1 VALGDRTRL
10 VGVELQLSLR
20 LIIEE
25 DSMVAELRKTNKMLY
40 EMDYNLWVLETVQ
53 KLQNRE
59 LDDLDWE
66 NLIEEVLGLSR
77 SDKRKLESLLMRLI
91 EHLLKLGYWEKEKEK
106 NRGHWEREITNFRKQ
121 IKKELRASPSLKR
134 YLLEIYLE
142 SYQDGRD
149 LAARRSQLPLSMF
162 PEQPMATL
170 EQVLHEDWLP

>member
-1 VALGDRTRL
+1 
-10 VGVELQLSLR
+10 
-20 LIIEE
+20 
-25 DSMVAELRKTNKMLY
+25 MVAELRKTDKTLY
-40 EMDYNLWVLETVQ
+40 ETDYNLWVLETVQ
-53 KLQNRE
+53 KLQGRD

-91 EHLLKLGYWEKEKEK
+91 EHLLKLGYWEKEKDR

-134 YLLEIYLE
+134 YLSEIYLE

-149 LAARRSQLPLSMF
+149 LASKRSQLPLSTF
-162 PEQPMATL
+162 PEEPIANL
-170 EQVLHEDWLP
+170 EQILDEDWLP